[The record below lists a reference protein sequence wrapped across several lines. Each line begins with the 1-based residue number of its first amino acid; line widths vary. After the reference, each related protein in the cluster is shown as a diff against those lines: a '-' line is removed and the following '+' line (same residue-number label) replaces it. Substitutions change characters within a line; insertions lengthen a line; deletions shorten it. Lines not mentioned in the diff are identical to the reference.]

1 MFSYTT
7 SAQWFQYENNC
18 SPAVLLLNLVC
29 LKTLSPISEKIKATV
44 LSKLSKLSERYKCS
58 ECQLKLVSTEIGI
71 ERDYYLQQLFRGGT
85 TSTALRDFIFQTF
98 RIIDFISPTIET
110 ITKNVYVQSVSE
122 GSLLNPGYIS
132 NFITKSQ
139 MKNLRPGLS

>member
-1 MFSYTT
+1 M
-7 SAQWFQYENNC
+7 
-18 SPAVLLLNLVC
+18 
-29 LKTLSPISEKIKATV
+29 
-44 LSKLSKLSERYKCS
+44 
-58 ECQLKLVSTEIGI
+58 STEIGI